1 MKKYEE
7 FIKNYVESNAD
18 VLNKKASSNKRLL
31 KFSEAVTRA
40 ITEKK
45 KSDTGYGDLAE
56 SLASLGLSRSGYADF
71 LRERGKKLSLNEIQD
86 AEDQKSLW
94 EARDELELREE
105 TERLENERLEEEKK
119 EEERI
124 EKEKLAAEKKEK
136 ERLEKEAKELEKNK
150 NTVLSFA
157 AANNVVDFSILYDYA
172 ISLGLP
178 ESEAKAVAES
188 GTASVKEKIRTKNIE
203 KTREVIISERL
214 TKNQAYAYAKN
225 LGLDESDAEELA
237 EFAYKMNQDTDYIL
251 GDDIGIEIGSGAGG
265 NAQVHRP
272 PRKELSQ
279 TIFN

>member
-45 KSDTGYGDLAE
+45 KSDTGYGDIAE
-56 SLASLGLSRSGYADF
+56 SLASLGLSGSGYADY
-71 LRERGKKLSLNEIQD
+71 LRERGNKLSLNEIQD
-86 AEDQKSLW
+86 AADQKNLW

-119 EEERI
+119 EEERA

-178 ESEAKAVAES
+178 ENEAKAVAEA
-188 GTASVKEKIRTKNIE
+188 GTSRVKEKIRNKNIE

-214 TKNQAYAYAKN
+214 TENQAYTYAKN
-225 LGLDESDAEELA
+225 LGLDENDAKELA
-237 EFAYKMNQDTDYIL
+237 EFAYKMNQDTDHI
-251 GDDIGIEIGSGAGG
+251 IGGNDTVGGGG

-272 PRKELSQ
+272 PRKEFSQ